1 MKTNMDYSAH
11 SATGLGG
18 AVRRATMLL
27 LMMLLTATTAS
38 GKIIGKHLVVLLK
51 MCTFAPK
58 VGMKTC

>member
-1 MKTNMDYSAH
+1 MKTENFSRIAI
-11 SATGLGG
+11 
-18 AVRRATMLL
+18 
-27 LMMLLTATTAS
+27 MLLTASTAS